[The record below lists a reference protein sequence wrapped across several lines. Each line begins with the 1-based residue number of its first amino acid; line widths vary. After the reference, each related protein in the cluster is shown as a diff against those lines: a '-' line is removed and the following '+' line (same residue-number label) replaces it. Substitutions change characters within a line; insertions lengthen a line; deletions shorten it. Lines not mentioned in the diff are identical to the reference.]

1 MSEGL
6 WGGIIGALLAGSFLI
21 GAQLLA
27 SRAQSAVSREA
38 SSAQAEMAREAARAQ
53 ADLAREAWDRSQ
65 RAQAHA
71 QLENTCLEV
80 IRYIQQIQHAVSNWE
95 AGSMQATQAHASINA
110 GAAAV
115 MESGYGIILRKGP
128 DDPTAHLI
136 GLVIEGA
143 RTFSGL
149 FLVDRQPLATVAQK
163 QAQRAVVE
171 AAAAAV
177 LSRIHELLK
186 ADAGPET

>member
-1 MSEGL
+1 
-6 WGGIIGALLAGSFLI
+6 
-21 GAQLLA
+21 
-27 SRAQSAVSREA
+27 
-38 SSAQAEMAREAARAQ
+38 
-53 ADLAREAWDRSQ
+53 
-65 RAQAHA
+65 
-71 QLENTCLEV
+71 
-80 IRYIQQIQHAVSNWE
+80 
-95 AGSMQATQAHASINA
+95 MQATQAHASINA